1 MSQQDTRRLDEKLAE
16 AVEQQRRRVLRVA
29 AGIRVLGA
37 LVFLFI
43 IGALWVAG
51 REDWARYPLPLALFL
66 GVAATH
72 FALQDKPFVQRL
84 EVAQSLVD
92 VGLIFWVQHAALP
105 LSRFPAGI
113 AGFSLGLFALVVVLS
128 SLTLQ
133 PSVVY
138 TTALLSAVAQAV
150 LMREADVSYG
160 SVLAASVVLALVAVM
175 SQYGSLRMRQLA
187 LALTRAEV
195 ERQLEARRSQ
205 EMAQARGTIEQML
218 GEARAQNEQLLAL
231 QREKEQLIQ
240 FLVHDLRSPLSA
252 LTMTFT
258 WLETEL
264 TAQFDPAL
272 MQGVR
277 TGLAV
282 TGRMERMIA
291 ELLDLPR
298 LEEGRLELRRQR
310 IDSTAMIEEV
320 RQSFAGAAQFR
331 RIALEVEVPP
341 GLALQGDRALLTR
354 VLENLTANA
363 LRHTPPGGRV
373 RLEAGQEADTPY
385 LAVRNDG
392 TPIDQELRASLFHKH
407 AQGAQERTTR
417 TGYGLGLYFS
427 RLAVEAH
434 GGRIAVEDAQ
444 GWATSFVARLPPGTP
459 SEASR
464 AA

>member
-1 MSQQDTRRLDEKLAE
+1 MTQQDTKSLEEKLA
-16 AVEQQRRRVLRVA
+16 ASVEQQRRRVLTMG
-29 AGIRVLGA
+29 AGIRVLGS
-37 LVFLFI
+37 LVFLVI
-43 IGALWVAG
+43 VSALWLAG
-51 REDWARYPLPLALFL
+51 REDWAPYPLPLALYL
-66 GVAATH
+66 GVAATL
-72 FALQDKPFVQRL
+72 FALRDRPVVARL
-84 EVAQSLVD
+84 DVAQSLVD
-92 VGLIFWVQHAALP
+92 VGLIFWVQDAALP

-113 AGFSLGLFALVVVLS
+113 AGFSLGLFALMVVLS
-128 SLTLQ
+128 SLTLK
-133 PSVVY
+133 PGVVY
-138 TTALLSAVAQAV
+138 ATALLSAVAQTV
-150 LMREADVSYG
+150 LMRQADVSYG
-160 SVLAASVVLALVAVM
+160 SVLTASVVLGLVAVM
-175 SQYGSLRMRQLA
+175 SQYGSQRMRQLV
-187 LALTRAEV
+187 LDLTRAEV
-195 ERQLEARRSQ
+195 ERQIEARRSQ
-205 EMAQARGTIEQML
+205 EVEQARRTIEQML
-218 GEARAQNEQLLAL
+218 GEARAQNEQLLVL

-264 TAQFDPAL
+264 STQFDPAL
-272 MQGVR
+272 LQGVR

-298 LEEGRLELRRQR
+298 LEEGRLELRPQR
-310 IDSTAMIEEV
+310 IDTTSMIEEV

-331 RIALEVEVPP
+331 RLTLEVEAPP
-341 GLALQGDRALLTR
+341 GLMLQGDRALLTR

-373 RLEAGQEADTPY
+373 RLEAGLESGTPY

-392 TPIDQELRASLFHKH
+392 TPIVQELRSSLFTKH
-407 AQGAQERTTR
+407 AQGAQERSTR

-434 GGRIAVEDAQ
+434 GGRIAVEDVQ
-444 GWATSFVARLPPGTP
+444 GWATSFIARLPPATP
-459 SEASR
+459 KNESR